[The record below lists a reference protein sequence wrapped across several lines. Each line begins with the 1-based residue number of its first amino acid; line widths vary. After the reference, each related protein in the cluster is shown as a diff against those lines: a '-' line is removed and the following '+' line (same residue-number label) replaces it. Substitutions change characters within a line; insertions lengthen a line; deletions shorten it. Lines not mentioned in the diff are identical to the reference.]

1 MAILTNLDMDVLRTF
16 VAGVD
21 LGSFAKAA
29 GRLGRSPS
37 AISLQLR
44 KLEEQT
50 GCALFRKEGRGLV
63 LTENGEMLV
72 GYARRLLDLND
83 QALAAV
89 RNPGVAG
96 SVRLGLPQDFAETWL
111 PKVLARFARLHPNVR
126 VEACVDRTAV
136 LIEAID
142 KGGLDLALVWDDSKR
157 VPRGTFIAKLPMSW
171 IGPRSGFVRDP
182 AEPLPLIAFAPPC
195 IFREAGIAALDAAG
209 IAWRLT
215 FTSPGLS
222 GLWAAVAAGLG
233 VTPRTPH
240 GIPATLKAM
249 DPASSG
255 LPALPSLNLLLC
267 RSGAPSPPVDRLASI
282 LSEAFAESLHASPV
296 K

>member
-126 VEACVDRTAV
+126 W
-136 LIEAID
+136 
-142 KGGLDLALVWDDSKR
+142 K
-157 VPRGTFIAKLPMSW
+157 
-171 IGPRSGFVRDP
+171 
-182 AEPLPLIAFAPPC
+182 
-195 IFREAGIAALDAAG
+195 
-209 IAWRLT
+209 
-215 FTSPGLS
+215 
-222 GLWAAVAAGLG
+222 
-233 VTPRTPH
+233 
-240 GIPATLKAM
+240 
-249 DPASSG
+249 PASI
-255 LPALPSLNLLLC
+255 
-267 RSGAPSPPVDRLASI
+267 APRC
-282 LSEAFAESLHASPV
+282 
-296 K
+296 